1 MIRMFRGSV
10 MCQMQDAFSKF
21 YHILLRLGSVPEDPI
36 IPYSPS
42 SGNLLPGLCLHTSPH
57 QLHASWVKS
66 QVFSIRYAHLL
77 IFIKIS
83 ETTKVVI

>member
-1 MIRMFRGSV
+1 MF
-10 MCQMQDAFSKF
+10 QMQDAFSIEAF
-21 YHILLRLGSVPEDPI
+21 NHFLLRLNSVPEPD
-36 IPYSPS
+36 YSTKS
-42 SGNLLPGLCLHTSPH
+42 NSGNLLPGLYLNTSSHP
-57 QLHASWVKS
+57 LHASWVKS